1 MATWKK
7 VATVTTVSA
16 MTLQLTACGTEQAV
30 FEETAEEIVQTDT
43 SYDET
48 TSEPNSEEN
57 LQAIEDSEFY
67 EACEEWAEHED
78 GSYTCEDQASS
89 YHGQHFFGGLMY
101 ATMGAMLA
109 SSYYKSK
116 ARKQEQPTGSGGGG
130 GYGGGSR
137 SSSSTNGATTTP
149 PSTTNEKPSLNKTDS
164 TQNTNTNKPS
174 NGTTNYSSGKS
185 GFSSGGASRG
195 GSSSS

>member
-1 MATWKK
+1 MAKWKK
-7 VATVTTVSA
+7 IAAVSTASA
-16 MTLQLTACGTEQAV
+16 MTLQLAACGSEQATYEESV
-30 FEETAEEIVQTDT
+30 EEMVHSDINYEETPIEPVEYEAEED
-43 SYDET
+43 
-48 TSEPNSEEN
+48 

-67 EACEEWAEHED
+67 EACEQWAEQED
-78 GSYTCEDQASS
+78 GSYTCEDEYSN
-89 YHGQHFFGGLMY
+89 YHGQHFFGGVMY

-116 ARKQEQPTGSGGGG
+116 ARKQEQTSGGSGGSSGG
-130 GYGGGSR
+130 GTYGTGSR
-137 SSSSTNGATTTP
+137 GSSSTTNGATP
-149 PSTTNEKPSLNKTDS
+149 TTNTTDS
-164 TQNTNTNKPS
+164 SQNVNKPS

>member
-1 MATWKK
+1 MAKWKK
-7 VATVTTVSA
+7 IAAVSTASA
-16 MTLQLTACGTEQAV
+16 MTLQLAACGSEQATYEDTV
-30 FEETAEEIVQTDT
+30 EEIVHSDIN
-43 SYDET
+43 YEET
-48 TSEPNSEEN
+48 PIEPVEYEAEEN

-67 EACEEWAEHED
+67 EACEQWAEQED
-78 GSYTCEDQASS
+78 GSYTCEDQYSS
-89 YHGQHFFGGLMY
+89 YHGQHFFGGVMY

-116 ARKQEQPTGSGGGG
+116 ARKQDQTSGGSGGGT
-130 GYGGGSR
+130 YGTGSR
-137 SSSSTNGATTTP
+137 GSSSTTNGATTTP
-149 PSTTNEKPSLNKTDS
+149 NTPATNTTDS
-164 TQNTNTNKPS
+164 NQNVNKPS

>member
-7 VATVTTVSA
+7 VAAVTTVSA

-30 FEETAEEIVQTDT
+30 FEETDEEIVQTDT

-48 TSEPNSEEN
+48 TSEPDSEEN

-116 ARKQEQPTGSGGGG
+116 ARKQQQPTGSGGD
-130 GYGGGSR
+130 SR
-137 SSSSTNGATTTP
+137 SSSSTTNGATTTP
-149 PSTTNEKPSLNKTDS
+149 PNTTNEAPTSPSLNKTDS

>member
-7 VATVTTVSA
+7 VAAVTTASA

-43 SYDET
+43 SYDEA

-116 ARKQEQPTGSGGGG
+116 ARKQEQPTGSGSGGGG

-137 SSSSTNGATTTP
+137 SSSSTDIGYCRFTLYCGLIGLGIF
-149 PSTTNEKPSLNKTDS
+149 SLFFVECTLAAFAW
-164 TQNTNTNKPS
+164 T
-174 NGTTNYSSGKS
+174 
-185 GFSSGGASRG
+185 G
-195 GSSSS
+195 GSQV